1 METTVNLQRLL
12 RYTWRP
18 ITIVGALL
26 ALATL
31 ILICMIFIKINKN
44 KKKHKKNTIR
54 EIMWTAPHLE
64 RLKQEYLAKL
74 LSVEED
80 FNRHPDDIRGAY
92 ERMSALVREFAYKA
106 TGVEVDKYTLTE
118 IRFTDMKGLADIVEE
133 YYEPEFD
140 KISEGDVKSSIE
152 KTRRLILGWN

>member
-1 METTVNLQRLL
+1 METSVNLQKML

-26 ALATL
+26 LLATL
-31 ILICMIFIKINKN
+31 ILLCMIFLKINSN
-44 KKKHKKNTIR
+44 RKKHKKNTIR
-54 EIMWTAPHLE
+54 EIMWTPPHLE

-74 LSVEED
+74 LQIEQD
-80 FNRHPDDIRGAY
+80 FNSNPDDIRGAY
-92 ERMSALVREFAYKA
+92 ESMSSLIREFAYKA

-118 IRFTDMKGLADIVEE
+118 IRLTDMKGLASIIEE

-140 KISEGDVKSSIE
+140 KISVGDVKASIE
-152 KTRRLILGWN
+152 KTRRLILEWN